1 MNFID
6 INLQRHFYMKKVFSL
21 LFFTVTVMTCF
32 AQTISD
38 SSKHLTFKGV
48 PINGTLD
55 EFVLQMK
62 KNGFT
67 NTGTK
72 KGVAILEGD
81 FASYKSCIVGV
92 STLKTK
98 DLVSKITVLFP
109 DRDTWSTLSSNYV
122 NLKEMLTEKY
132 GKPSDIVEKFDVPS
146 YSPPK
151 DDESKMYK
159 VKFDNC
165 KYHSIWQ
172 TDKGE
177 IQLSID
183 HDGVTRCFVKLA
195 YFDKINSEV
204 VKKQAID
211 DL

>member
-1 MNFID
+1 
-6 INLQRHFYMKKVFSL
+6 MKKIFSAL
-21 LFFTVTVMTCF
+21 IFTVIVISCF
-32 AQTISD
+32 GQIKSD

-55 EFVLQMK
+55 EFVLKMK

-67 NTGTK
+67 HTTTK
-72 KGVAILEGD
+72 DGIAVLEGD
-81 FASYKSCIVGV
+81 FASYKSCILGV

-98 DLVSKITVLFP
+98 DLVSKIAVLFP
-109 DRDTWSTLSSNYV
+109 DRDTWSTLSSNYFS
-122 NLKEMLTEKY
+122 LKEMLTEKY
-132 GKPSDIVEKFDVPS
+132 GKPSDVVEKFDVPS
-146 YSPPK
+146 YSQPK
-151 DDESKMYK
+151 DDQSRMYK
-159 VKFDNC
+159 VQSDNC
-165 KYHSIWQ
+165 KYNSTWH

-183 HDGVTRCFVKLA
+183 HDDVTRCFVKLV
-195 YFDKINSEV
+195 YFDKINSET